1 MARPG
6 HGVTSQSHCSRRGAP
21 PPRRL
26 RRTWARWMRRQI
38 ARILPPPTPAC
49 APGEP
54 RGRVWRGLPLRRRR
68 AAEARGQ
75 APCPAPPT
83 LCRAWSARPVS
94 GPSLSAKNPAPLL
107 GALGGAPRCC
117 APGWL
122 PAAWLLDAAAA
133 GRQLR
138 IAAARRRGRGC
149 AAAAPRARQRRR
161 PPRCGSRVSGTAAAR
176 KWPHSVPN
184 VANAVRGIP

>member
-1 MARPG
+1 MASQRNRTAADVARPP
-6 HGVTSQSHCSRRGAP
+6 A
-21 PPRRL
+21 RRL

-49 APGEP
+49 ARGEP
-54 RGRVWRGLPLRRRR
+54 RGRVWRGPAVAS
-68 AAEARGQ
+68 AARCRSPG
-75 APCPAPPT
+75 APP
-83 LCRAWSARPVS
+83 RAPSSGAGFLAPRLGPETGRALRARQRV
-94 GPSLSAKNPAPLL
+94 
-107 GALGGAPRCC
+107 GGAGQGAWPQVLRS
-117 APGWL
+117 WL
-122 PAAWLLDAAAA
+122 AARAAWLLDAAAA